1 MSLFD
6 DKYNNQNNRKS
17 MGDDLLDGI
26 GSALPFAKEMSEKI
40 TGHTIEGDMK
50 MLKGFSDAECAEMS
64 TAQLMKLKR
73 TYRFRMIL
81 SIVAAVG
88 AVIAGISKLFSGDYV
103 ETGTG
108 GILIVVG
115 VVAFLLSVKEKKQC
129 KLIDKYL
136 DVDK

>member
-40 TGHTIEGDMK
+40 TGHTVEGDMK
-50 MLKGFSDAECAEMS
+50 MLKGFSDAEYDEMD
-64 TAQLMKLKR
+64 TKQLMKLKK
-73 TYRFRMIL
+73 TYFSRMISFPL
-81 SIVAAVG
+81 AIFAFIMGAIENNFFLCIVGIVLL
-88 AVIAGISKLFSGDYV
+88 VISLKAIKQYKK
-103 ETGTG
+103 
-108 GILIVVG
+108 
-115 VVAFLLSVKEKKQC
+115 VKKH
-129 KLIDKYL
+129 L